1 MDFINTF
8 GMVDL
13 GFSGNP
19 YTWSNH
25 RQGLGLIKERL
36 DRSFASSDWIRYFP
50 SFSVSHLAAHNSD
63 HNPLLLNTAL
73 PVPTLPKPFQF
84 EEFWTR
90 DPTCEVVIQEA
101 WSTPIEG
108 SSSYCLSKKLKIT
121 KHSIQYWNKHYFG
134 DIRSKLDRTLK
145 LIDAVQRDYPSDSNL
160 ALELHLHYLV
170 DEYLLQEESLWK
182 SKSRELWYLNTKF
195 FHTST
200 LIRRRRNSIDTL
212 HSPQL
217 GLLTNRRAIGDCF
230 INNFK
235 NLFTS
240 NNPVLP
246 TKFLNLFYC
255 SISDRD
261 NLLCAMPTDSEI
273 YESLLSLGR
282 TKVPGPDGFTAL
294 FYVKYWNHIKGTVL
308 NAVGDFFMHNILL
321 REQNHT
327 FIALIPKK
335 LGASSV
341 HQFWPISLCNII
353 YKIISKLLA
362 NRLKPLLD
370 KVISPFQTAF
380 VPGRLIQDNSILAHE
395 MLHTLKQ
402 KRGRGG
408 LMAINI
414 DMENAFDKME
424 WPFLL
429 AILKQLGFH
438 DKWINWIRICIST
451 TSFFVLLNGSSF
463 GHFKPSRGLRQ
474 GDPLSPFLFIIGTEA
489 ISRLLHNSLH
499 GFKIS

>member
-1 MDFINTF
+1 
-8 GMVDL
+8 
-13 GFSGNP
+13 
-19 YTWSNH
+19 
-25 RQGLGLIKERL
+25 
-36 DRSFASSDWIRYFP
+36 
-50 SFSVSHLAAHNSD
+50 
-63 HNPLLLNTAL
+63 
-73 PVPTLPKPFQF
+73 
-84 EEFWTR
+84 
-90 DPTCEVVIQEA
+90 
-101 WSTPIEG
+101 
-108 SSSYCLSKKLKIT
+108 
-121 KHSIQYWNKHYFG
+121 
-134 DIRSKLDRTLK
+134 
-145 LIDAVQRDYPSDSNL
+145 
-160 ALELHLHYLV
+160 LV

-182 SKSRELWYLNTKF
+182 SKSRELWLTSVDLNIKF

-230 INNFK
+230 VNNFK

-240 NNPVLP
+240 SNPMLP
-246 TKFLNLFYC
+246 AEFRNIFDC
-255 SISDRD
+255 SISDSD
-261 NLLCAMPTDSEI
+261 NQFLCAMPTDSEI
-273 YESLLSLGR
+273 YDSLLSLGR
-282 TKVPGPDGFTAL
+282 TKAPGPDGFTAL
-294 FYVKYWNHIKGTVL
+294 FYVKYWNNIKGIVL

-335 LGASSV
+335 LVASSV
-341 HQFWPISLCNII
+341 HQFRPLSLCNII

-380 VPGRLIQDNSILAHE
+380 VLGRLIQDNSILAHE

-408 LMAINI
+408 VMAINI
-414 DMENAFDKME
+414 DMEKAFDKME
-424 WPFLL
+424 WPFIL

-451 TSFFVLLNGSSF
+451 TSFSVLLKGSSF
-463 GHFKPSRGLRQ
+463 GYFKPSRGQRQ

-489 ISRLLHNSLH
+489 ISRLLHNSLR
-499 GFKIS
+499 GFKISRSSESLNHLLFANDLVVFTSEASIIKNCLDRYSFWSG